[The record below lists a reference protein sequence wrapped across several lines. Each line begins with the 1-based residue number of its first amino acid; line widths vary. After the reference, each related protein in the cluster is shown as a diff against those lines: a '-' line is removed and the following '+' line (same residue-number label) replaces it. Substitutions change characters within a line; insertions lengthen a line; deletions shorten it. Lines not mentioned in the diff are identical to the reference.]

1 MCLQSTIYMSVCN
14 LFYRQH
20 SIVHFL
26 WQFIS
31 TGRLAGDGM
40 RHLAII
46 SRGLRGR
53 TTPFYLVFAFPLNR
67 SLFVTIVLY
76 IADEH
81 AGFTADTDSLAL
93 CCTFLYRQTL
103 QFRTVDTPSVASEAS
118 DGSM

>member
-1 MCLQSTIYMSVCN
+1 MSICIF
-14 LFYRQH
+14 FYRQL
-20 SIVHFL
+20 STA
-26 WQFIS
+26 FILAIHS
-31 TGRLAGDGM
+31 TGRLVGNGM

-81 AGFTADTDSLAL
+81 AGFTEDTDSLAL

-103 QFRTVDTPSVASEAS
+103 QFRMVDTPSLASEAS